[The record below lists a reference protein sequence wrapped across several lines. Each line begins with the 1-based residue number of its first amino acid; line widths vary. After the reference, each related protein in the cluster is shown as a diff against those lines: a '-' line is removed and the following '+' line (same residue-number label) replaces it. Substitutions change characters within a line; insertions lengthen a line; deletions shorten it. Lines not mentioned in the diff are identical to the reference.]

1 MEKEIAYQTLID
13 KYLNGEAF
21 SKAEKTDWDSWQ
33 TDPEFADLLSYNHD
47 LMLALKQK
55 GRETLKKELADLQ
68 NLHQKAEGT
77 IRSMRLIWIGVA
89 VAAAI
94 CLLWLVIPSQQTASP
109 TELYA
114 SYYERFPNV
123 ANPLTRDSGPKDL
136 KDRAYAKYE
145 QGEYAAAITLF
156 DSLIEEDPS
165 LTHQFYQGVSAME
178 IKDWQL
184 AQRNLNQVS
193 VSDTSRFA
201 QAAQWYVAMLAL
213 RNAQTEEAKNILKQ
227 IQAEGSHPFQKE
239 ATEIL
244 QVLE

>member
-13 KYLNGEAF
+13 KHLNGEAF
-21 SKAEKTDWDSWQ
+21 SKAEKTDWESWQ

-156 DSLIEEDPS
+156 DSLIEEEPS

-213 RNAQTEEAKNILKQ
+213 RNAQTEEAKSILKQ

-244 QVLE
+244 QVLD